1 MGVAKIQ
8 NLSRKLFLSHMY
20 MKEYKKTLP
29 YLRREGGGNKKKKEF
44 NRSSLPRLP
53 ASRLSSPDRKRKK
66 EEKGEKHF
74 RKPGKSRAEKK
85 AFLLQLILV
94 FFPGVWAKDRSRG
107 QEKVEEVEKG
117 GGNRADICLSAVH
130 NFFCPLP

>member
-1 MGVAKIQ
+1 
-8 NLSRKLFLSHMY
+8 MY

-44 NRSSLPRLP
+44 NRSSL
-53 ASRLSSPDRKRKK
+53 SPPPCFPVFRHPIEKERKRK
-66 EEKGEKHF
+66 EEKKTFSKAREIAG
-74 RKPGKSRAEKK
+74 GKK

>member
-1 MGVAKIQ
+1 
-8 NLSRKLFLSHMY
+8 MY

-29 YLRREGGGNKKKKEF
+29 YLRREGGGKKKKKEF

-66 EEKGEKHF
+66 EEEEKNIF
-74 RKPGKSRAEKK
+74 ESPGNRGREKK

-107 QEKVEEVEKG
+107 Q
-117 GGNRADICLSAVH
+117 AV
-130 NFFCPLP
+130 